1 MGKKSDGEMNP
12 FIEAKKKA
20 SGTKKGK
27 SRGKKKPTGFTGVVR
42 Y

>member
-20 SGTKKGK
+20 SGAKKGK
-27 SRGKKKPTGFTGVVR
+27 PKGTKKPDGFRGVVR